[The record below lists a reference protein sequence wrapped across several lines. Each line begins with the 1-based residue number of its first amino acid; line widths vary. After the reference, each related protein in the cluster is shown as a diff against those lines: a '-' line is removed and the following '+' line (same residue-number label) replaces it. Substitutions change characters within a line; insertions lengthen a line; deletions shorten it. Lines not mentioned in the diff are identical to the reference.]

1 MADADD
7 GMPSYY
13 RLHLDTWEAVNATL
27 PPIQAAKV
35 LYAIERL
42 FFEGVEPEEGS
53 LPRAAQGLFDIQRQL
68 ILGYRRNAVNGSRNR
83 KPTQKPDQKTTQK
96 TTQKPMQVSTQ
107 ESTQKPTQET
117 EGLNTHLPAETQ
129 KVGYKHS
136 GKGACKH
143 SGKGASDNNK
153 QETINSTVA
162 DALLPSAERSVGVS
176 QPLKQN
182 PKTLRVDTGT
192 ESPRAEAGAGQG
204 RPAPALPSWAELMG
218 GAAPETEPPTE
229 ADEARYS
236 ALLRKV
242 EDHVAQG
249 GAYDEALTPQERAEF
264 QEITARRRAH
274 AQAKWGGGDGQQEGI
289 HQRQ

>member
-1 MADADD
+1 MTDADD

-42 FFEGVEPEEGS
+42 FFEGVEPEDGS

-83 KPTQKPDQKTTQK
+83 KPTQKPDQKPTKK

-107 ESTQKPTQET
+107 ESTQKPTQEI
-117 EGLNTHLPAETQ
+117 EGSNTNLPAETQ

-136 GKGACKH
+136 GKGA
-143 SGKGASDNNK
+143 SNNNK
-153 QETINSTVA
+153 QETINNTVA
-162 DALLPSAERSVGVS
+162 AALLPSAERSGGVS
-176 QPLKQN
+176 QPHKN
-182 PKTLRVDTGT
+182 NFESLRVEAPEDP
-192 ESPRAEAGAGQG
+192 ERAEAGAGQG
-204 RPAPALPSWAELMG
+204 RPAPALPSWAEVLG
-218 GAAPETEPPTE
+218 TAKPETEPPTK
-229 ADEARYS
+229 ADETRY
-236 ALLRKV
+236 AELLRKV
-242 EDHVAQG
+242 QDHMAQG

-264 QEITARRRAH
+264 QEISAKRRTH
-274 AQAKWGGGDGQQEGI
+274 AQAEP
-289 HQRQ
+289 

>member
-1 MADADD
+1 MTDADD

-53 LPRAAQGLFDIQRQL
+53 LPRAAQGLFNIQRQL

-83 KPTQKPDQKTTQK
+83 KPTQKPDQKPIKK

-117 EGLNTHLPAETQ
+117 EGSNTHLPAETP

-136 GKGACKH
+136 GKDACKH

-153 QETINSTVA
+153 QETINSV
-162 DALLPSAERSVGVS
+162 V
-176 QPLKQN
+176 
-182 PKTLRVDTGT
+182 
-192 ESPRAEAGAGQG
+192 
-204 RPAPALPSWAELMG
+204 G
-218 GAAPETEPPTE
+218 GAAPPAQRSAAVTQPHKDESTSERSPVGTETDP
-229 ADEARYS
+229 ARAAAGAGRRRPAA
-236 ALLRKV
+236 AL
-242 EDHVAQG
+242 
-249 GAYDEALTPQERAEF
+249 PSRAEYDRVSRMLGEGRLEELTERDR
-264 QEITARRRAH
+264 EIYH
-274 AQAKWGGGDGQQEGI
+274 AGHKAYATNGYEPE
-289 HQRQ
+289 